1 MSISM
6 PSNIQR
12 WDDVRADFRD
22 SNQMFGIA
30 QQGISNAGTVFGQL
44 RASILAEEQKAI
56 DNAYKEK
63 AFNENV
69 RQFGLTSALEKD
81 KFGETKRSN
90 IVKEKDSDLDRTQQ
104 FDIAN
109 MQNRAAMAGVTAQN
123 RSTAL
128 REKEYN
134 DQQNL
139 LSIQTKVHQDI
150 LGEAQALEKE
160 KANLTAGINSGT
172 LTGDS
177 LTTSKARLAQID
189 GIIRTDY
196 TASALDKRIANEIA
210 IRGGGIVPA
219 TSMSNE
225 ATAEQARANAA
236 ITRSTE
242 AAKSFDQS
250 QVKANEIQSKL
261 NLGTD
266 DTIALQKAMSKVQQ
280 QYPNLKPETA
290 MSILSSFY
298 PTTMKKTPGGL
309 FGGTQ
314 KFDVPILEPDHL
326 ADFNPTD
333 SKNPIALRLAQAA
346 GKGEN
351 LLSGSGDTT
360 KTPNPTPK
368 EDQPISLG
376 NLTDE
381 ALTYQR
387 EKILASQPSEPSSEQ
402 IQTRFNQLVRSS
414 WGDMPMDKIPT
425 NSLRTLEEIAL
436 QDTKTAIQ
444 KERAQATRKV
454 DDEINNRKLHTN
466 NITNMYNSMMYSR

>member
-1 MSISM
+1 MGM

-44 RASILAEEQKAI
+44 RASILAEEQKSV
-56 DNAYKEK
+56 DNAFREK
-63 AFNENV
+63 QLSENI
-69 RQFGLTSALEKD
+69 RQFGLTNALEKD
-81 KFGETKRSN
+81 KFGETQRRN
-90 IVKEKDSDLDRTQQ
+90 LVLEEDADLDRTQR
-104 FDIAN
+104 FDIAS
-109 MQNRAAMAGVTAQN
+109 MQNKTAMAGVSAQN
-123 RSTAL
+123 RGISL
-128 REKEYN
+128 KEKMYN

-160 KANLTAGINSGT
+160 KADLTAGINSGA

-250 QVKANEIQSKL
+250 QIKANEIQSKL
-261 NLGTD
+261 NLGTED
-266 DTIALQKAMSKVQQ
+266 SAALQRAMSMVQQ
-280 QYPNLKPETA
+280 QYPTLKPETA
-290 MSILSSFY
+290 MSILSSYY
-298 PTTMKKTPGGL
+298 PTTGEITSSR
-309 FGGTQ
+309 Q
-314 KFDVPILEPDHL
+314 KFDVPIGETDYLVK
-326 ADFNPTD
+326 FNPTD
-333 SKNPIALRLAQAA
+333 GNNPLAVRLAQAA

-360 KTPNPTPK
+360 KIPDSTPK
-368 EDQPISLG
+368 EQPISLG

-402 IQTRFNQLVRSS
+402 IQTRFNQLVRGS
-414 WGDMPMDKIPT
+414 WGDMPTDKIPP
-425 NSLRTLEEIAL
+425 NALKTLEERAL
-436 QDTKTAIQ
+436 QDARTAIQ
-444 KERAQATRKV
+444 KERTQATSRI
-454 DDEINNRKLHTN
+454 DDEIRTRQRNEA
-466 NITNMYNSMMYSR
+466 MYNFMMYVR

>member
-1 MSISM
+1 MGM

-44 RASILAEEQKAI
+44 RASILAEEQKSV
-56 DNAYKEK
+56 DNAFREK
-63 AFNENV
+63 QLSENI
-69 RQFGLTSALEKD
+69 RQFGLTNALEKD
-81 KFGETKRSN
+81 KFGETQRRN
-90 IVKEKDSDLDRTQQ
+90 LVLEEDADLDRTQR
-104 FDIAN
+104 FDIAS
-109 MQNRAAMAGVTAQN
+109 MQNKTAMAGVSAQN
-123 RSTAL
+123 RGISL
-128 REKEYN
+128 KEKMYN

-160 KANLTAGINSGT
+160 KADLTAGINSGA

-250 QVKANEIQSKL
+250 QIKANEIQSKL
-261 NLGTD
+261 NLGTED
-266 DTIALQKAMSKVQQ
+266 SAALQRAMSMVQQ
-280 QYPNLKPETA
+280 QYPTLKPETA
-290 MSILSSFY
+290 MSILSSYY
-298 PTTMKKTPGGL
+298 PTTGEITSSR
-309 FGGTQ
+309 Q
-314 KFDVPILEPDHL
+314 KFDVPIGETDYLVK
-326 ADFNPTD
+326 FNPTD
-333 SKNPIALRLAQAA
+333 GNNPLAVRLAQAA

-360 KTPNPTPK
+360 KIPDSTPK
-368 EDQPISLG
+368 EQPISLG

-414 WGDMPMDKIPT
+414 WGDMPTDKIPP
-425 NSLRTLEEIAL
+425 NALKTLEERAL
-436 QDTKTAIQ
+436 QDARTAIQ
-444 KERAQATRKV
+444 KERTQATSRI
-454 DDEINNRKLHTN
+454 DDEIRTRQRNEA
-466 NITNMYNSMMYSR
+466 MYNFMMYVR

>member
-1 MSISM
+1 MGM

-44 RASILAEEQKAI
+44 RASILAEEQKSV
-56 DNAYKEK
+56 DNAFREK
-63 AFNENV
+63 QLSENI
-69 RQFGLTSALEKD
+69 RQFGLTNALEKG
-81 KFGETKRSN
+81 KFGEAQRRN
-90 IVKEKDSDLDRTQQ
+90 RVLEEDADLDRTQR
-104 FDIAN
+104 FDIAS
-109 MQNRAAMAGVTAQN
+109 MQNKTAMAGVSAQN
-123 RSTAL
+123 RDISL
-128 REKEYN
+128 KEKMYN

-139 LSIQTKVHQDI
+139 LSIQAKVHQDI

-160 KANLTAGINSGT
+160 KADLTAGINSGT

-225 ATAEQARANAA
+225 ATAEQARTAAATTRNA
-236 ITRSTE
+236 E
-242 AAKSFDQS
+242 AAESFDQS

-261 NLGTD
+261 NLGTED
-266 DTIALQKAMSKVQQ
+266 SAALQRAMSMVQQ
-280 QYPNLKPETA
+280 QYPTLKPETA
-290 MSILSSFY
+290 MSILSSYY
-298 PTTMKKTPGGL
+298 PTTGEITSSR
-309 FGGTQ
+309 Q
-314 KFDVPILEPDHL
+314 KFDVPIGETDYLVN
-326 ADFNPTD
+326 FNPTD
-333 SKNPIALRLAQAA
+333 RNNPLAVRLAQAA
-346 GKGEN
+346 GKGKN

-360 KTPNPTPK
+360 KIPDSTPK
-368 EDQPISLG
+368 EQPISSG

-381 ALTYQR
+381 ALAYQR
-387 EKILASQPSEPSSEQ
+387 EKILASQPNEPSAEQ

-414 WGDMPMDKIPT
+414 WGDMPTDKIPP
-425 NSLRTLEEIAL
+425 NALKTLEERAL
-436 QDTKTAIQ
+436 QDARTAIQ
-444 KERAQATRKV
+444 KERTQATSHI
-454 DDEINNRKLHTN
+454 DDEIRTRQRNEA
-466 NITNMYNSMMYSR
+466 MYNSMMYMR

>member
-1 MSISM
+1 MGM

-44 RASILAEEQKAI
+44 RASILAEEQKSV
-56 DNAYKEK
+56 DNAFREK
-63 AFNENV
+63 QLSENI
-69 RQFGLTSALEKD
+69 RQFGLTNALEKD
-81 KFGETKRSN
+81 KFGEAQRRN
-90 IVKEKDSDLDRTQQ
+90 LVLEEDADLDRTQR
-104 FDIAN
+104 FDIAS
-109 MQNRAAMAGVTAQN
+109 MQNKTAMAGVSAQN
-123 RSTAL
+123 RGISL
-128 REKEYN
+128 KEKMYN

-160 KANLTAGINSGT
+160 KTDLTVGINSGT
-172 LTGDS
+172 LTGDA
-177 LTTSKARLAQID
+177 LATGKARLAQID

-236 ITRSTE
+236 ITRSAET
-242 AAKSFDQS
+242 AKAFDQS
-250 QVKANEIQSKL
+250 QIKANEIQSKL
-261 NLGTD
+261 NLGTED
-266 DTIALQKAMSKVQQ
+266 SAALQRAMSMVQQ
-280 QYPNLKPETA
+280 QYPTLKPETA
-290 MSILSSFY
+290 MSILSSYY
-298 PTTMKKTPGGL
+298 PTAGEITSSR
-309 FGGTQ
+309 Q
-314 KFDVPILEPDHL
+314 KFDVPIGETDYLVK
-326 ADFNPTD
+326 FNPTD
-333 SKNPIALRLAQAA
+333 GNNPLAVRLAQAA

-360 KTPNPTPK
+360 KIPDSTPK
-368 EDQPISLG
+368 EQPISLG

-387 EKILASQPSEPSSEQ
+387 EKILTSQPSEPSSEQ
-402 IQTRFNQLVRSS
+402 IQARFNQLVRSS
-414 WGDMPMDKIPT
+414 WGDMPTDKIPP
-425 NSLRTLEEIAL
+425 NALKTLEERAL
-436 QDTKTAIQ
+436 QDARTAIQ
-444 KERAQATRKV
+444 KERTQATSRI
-454 DDEINNRKLHTN
+454 DDEIRTRQRNEA
-466 NITNMYNSMMYSR
+466 MYNFMMYVR

>member
-1 MSISM
+1 MGM

-44 RASILAEEQKAI
+44 RASILAEEQKSV
-56 DNAYKEK
+56 DNAFREK
-63 AFNENV
+63 QLSENI
-69 RQFGLTSALEKD
+69 RQFGLTNALEKD
-81 KFGETKRSN
+81 KFGETQRRN
-90 IVKEKDSDLDRTQQ
+90 LVLEEDADLDRTQR
-104 FDIAN
+104 FDIAS
-109 MQNRAAMAGVTAQN
+109 MQNKTAMAGVSAQN
-123 RSTAL
+123 RGISL
-128 REKEYN
+128 KEKMYN

-160 KANLTAGINSGT
+160 KADLTAGINSGT

-189 GIIRTDY
+189 SIIRTDY

-242 AAKSFDQS
+242 DAKSFDQS
-250 QVKANEIQSKL
+250 QIKANEIQSRL
-261 NLGTD
+261 NLGTED
-266 DTIALQKAMSKVQQ
+266 SAALQRAMSMVQQ
-280 QYPNLKPETA
+280 QYPTLKPETA
-290 MSILSSFY
+290 MSILSSYY
-298 PTTMKKTPGGL
+298 PTTGEILTTK
-309 FGGTQ
+309 Q
-314 KFDVPILEPDHL
+314 KFDVPIGETDYLVK
-326 ADFNPTD
+326 FNPTD
-333 SKNPIALRLAQAA
+333 GNNPLAVRLAQAA

-360 KTPNPTPK
+360 KIPDSTPK
-368 EDQPISLG
+368 EQPISLG

-414 WGDMPMDKIPT
+414 WGDMPTDKIPP
-425 NSLRTLEEIAL
+425 NALKTLEERAL
-436 QDTKTAIQ
+436 QDARTAIQ
-444 KERAQATRKV
+444 KERTQATSRI
-454 DDEINNRKLHTN
+454 DDEIRTRQRNEAMHNF
-466 NITNMYNSMMYSR
+466 MMYVR

>member
-1 MSISM
+1 MGM

-44 RASILAEEQKAI
+44 RASILAEEQKSV
-56 DNAYKEK
+56 DNAFREK
-63 AFNENV
+63 QLSENI
-69 RQFGLTSALEKD
+69 RQFGLTNALEKD
-81 KFGETKRSN
+81 KFGETQRRN
-90 IVKEKDSDLDRTQQ
+90 LVLEEDADLDRTQR
-104 FDIAN
+104 FDIAS
-109 MQNRAAMAGVTAQN
+109 MQNKTAMAGVSAQN
-123 RSTAL
+123 RGISL
-128 REKEYN
+128 KEKMYN

-160 KANLTAGINSGT
+160 KADLTAGINSGT

-250 QVKANEIQSKL
+250 QIKANEIQSKL
-261 NLGTD
+261 NLGTED
-266 DTIALQKAMSKVQQ
+266 SAALQRAMSMVQQ
-280 QYPNLKPETA
+280 QYPTLKPETA
-290 MSILSSFY
+290 MSILSSYY
-298 PTTMKKTPGGL
+298 PTTGEITSSR
-309 FGGTQ
+309 Q
-314 KFDVPILEPDHL
+314 KFDVPIGETDYLVK
-326 ADFNPTD
+326 FNPTD
-333 SKNPIALRLAQAA
+333 GNNPLAVRLAQAA

-360 KTPNPTPK
+360 KIPDSTPK
-368 EDQPISLG
+368 EQPISLG

-414 WGDMPMDKIPT
+414 WGDMPTDKIPP
-425 NSLRTLEEIAL
+425 NALKTLEERAL
-436 QDTKTAIQ
+436 QDARTAIQ
-444 KERAQATRKV
+444 KERTQATSRI
-454 DDEINNRKLHTN
+454 DDEIRTRQRNEA
-466 NITNMYNSMMYSR
+466 MYNSMMYMR